1 MTLMQIPVKFFMLS
15 LSISLIITGMM
26 ISVWNFTIEGL
37 KDLIDPVTSLLA
49 LLATAILLGFMYVQ
63 IDSQIKQHRFQRRI
77 ESSKIL
83 NEYYRRFYDEH
94 KDIQIQITSNKK
106 NKYDESKLD
115 GFLEDFEYLA
125 IMYSNELVKF
135 EHIFEI
141 FAILLLA
148 IRDDEQIKERM
159 NYMKNKYSDKK
170 IKPYGKLENLIEKI
184 YEHQNS

>member
-1 MTLMQIPVKFFMLS
+1 MMQISAPIVI
-15 LSISLIITGMM
+15 ISLIIIGVM
-26 ISVWNFTIEGL
+26 ISMRNLPVEDF
-37 KDLIDPVTSLLA
+37 KSLIYPVTNLLA
-49 LLATAILLGFMYVQ
+49 FLATATLLGFMYIQ
-63 IDSQIKQHRFQRRI
+63 IDSQIKQQRFQRSI

-94 KDIQIQITSNKK
+94 KDIQLQIMSNEK

-125 IMYSNELVKF
+125 IMHSRELVKF

-159 NYMKNKYSDKK
+159 NYMKNKYSIKK
-170 IKPYGKLENLIEKI
+170 IKRYGKLENLVEKI

>member
-1 MTLMQIPVKFFMLS
+1 MQISATIVILS
-15 LSISLIITGMM
+15 LGISLILIGVL
-26 ISVWNFTIEGL
+26 ISVLDLTMDDLKGL
-37 KDLIDPVTSLLA
+37 VDPVTSLLA

-63 IDSQIKQHRFQRRI
+63 IDSQIKQHKFQRRI

-94 KDIQIQITSNKK
+94 RDIQIQIMSNKK

-159 NYMKNKYSDKK
+159 NYMKNKYSNKK
-170 IKPYGKLENLIEKI
+170 IKLYSNLENLVEKI